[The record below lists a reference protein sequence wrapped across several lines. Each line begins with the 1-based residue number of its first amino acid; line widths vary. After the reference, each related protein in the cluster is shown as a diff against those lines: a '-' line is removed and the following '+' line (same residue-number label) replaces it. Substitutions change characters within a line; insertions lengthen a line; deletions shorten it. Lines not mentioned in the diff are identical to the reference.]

1 MAAQKVRTRT
11 LVTSH
16 RNFSRSGDGLH
27 RLHARSTARQTS
39 KLLQTDSKRIADVRA
54 CRPCGGGGD
63 GWSRQVWSRT
73 DIYDQ
78 CVHMPSKVV
87 STLHTVSSDWTW
99 QSTTVDSTTAM
110 ERIGL
115 GYWTGL
121 DWIDLDCTDC
131 PPVAGIIVNIKLSQP
146 CVRVLVQASV

>member
-1 MAAQKVRTRT
+1 
-11 LVTSH
+11 
-16 RNFSRSGDGLH
+16 
-27 RLHARSTARQTS
+27 
-39 KLLQTDSKRIADVRA
+39 
-54 CRPCGGGGD
+54 
-63 GWSRQVWSRT
+63 
-73 DIYDQ
+73 
-78 CVHMPSKVV
+78 MPSKVV

-146 CVRVLVQASV
+146 CVRVLVQVSV